1 VADSQ
6 SLWKVR
12 SRALLRAREHF
23 RSGEPDGLHDL
34 RVALRRIAAT
44 ARALGRRKLERRA
57 KKLAGTL
64 SADRQLEVD
73 RALLLRIRHMGLL
86 SEGFATALGARWE
99 SQAASGASEDPAITK
114 EKRMRRLAR
123 EVRALAANPRPTPVG
138 RLLAER
144 EEVEASL
151 AVLPEHADDETL
163 HRYRLLIKRARYL
176 AEDLVGCGRIDF
188 EPLAARERAAQDVLG
203 RWNDLRYFV
212 KRIRCERGLAQS
224 RGAVRLASE
233 LDDLARAL
241 EAPLAR
247 LRRDAVETAGQI
259 SSSFSVKARSA

>member
-1 VADSQ
+1 
-6 SLWKVR
+6 L
-12 SRALLRAREHF
+12 

-44 ARALGRRKLERRA
+44 ARALKRSKLERRA

-73 RALLLRIRHMGLL
+73 RTLLLRIRQMGLL
-86 SEGFATALGARWE
+86 SDDFATALGARWE
-99 SQAASGASEDPAITK
+99 SQVAFGASENPPITK
-114 EKRMRRLAR
+114 EKRMRQLVRK
-123 EVRALAANPRPTPVG
+123 VRALAANPRAMPVE

-144 EEVEASL
+144 EDVEASL
-151 AVLPEHADDETL
+151 AAMPEQADDEAL

-188 EPLAARERAAQDVLG
+188 EPFAARERAAQDVLG
-203 RWNDLRYFV
+203 RWNDLRFFV
-212 KRIRCERGLAQS
+212 KRIRRERRLAES
-224 RGAVRLASE
+224 RGAIRLASE

-241 EAPLAR
+241 QAPLSR
-247 LRRDAVETAGQI
+247 LRRDAVETARQI
-259 SSSFSVKARSA
+259 SVSFSLKTRSA

>member
-1 VADSQ
+1 
-6 SLWKVR
+6 
-12 SRALLRAREHF
+12 
-23 RSGEPDGLHDL
+23 LHDL

-44 ARALGRRKLERRA
+44 ARALGRRKIERRA

-73 RALLLRIRHMGLL
+73 RALLLRIRQMGLL
-86 SEGFATALGARWE
+86 SEDFATALGARWE

-114 EKRMRRLAR
+114 EKRMRRLVR
-123 EVRALAANPRPTPVG
+123 KVRALAANPGSMPVE

-144 EEVEASL
+144 EDVEASL
-151 AVLPEHADDETL
+151 AALPEHADDETL

-176 AEDLVGCGRIDF
+176 AEDLVACGRIDF
-188 EPLAARERAAQDVLG
+188 EAFAERERAAQDVLG
-203 RWNDLRYFV
+203 RWNDLRFFV
-212 KRIRCERGLAQS
+212 KRIRRERRLAQS

-247 LRRDAVETAGQI
+247 LRQDAVETAGTI
-259 SSSFSVKARSA
+259 STSFSVKARSA

>member
-1 VADSQ
+1 M
-6 SLWKVR
+6 R
-12 SRALLRAREHF
+12 SRALLRARKHF
-23 RSGEPDGLHDL
+23 LSHEPEGLHDL

-44 ARALGRRKLERRA
+44 ARALGRRKIERRA

-114 EKRMRRLAR
+114 EKRMRRL
-123 EVRALAANPRPTPVG
+123 VRKVRTLAANPGPMPVG
-138 RLLAER
+138 RLLTER

-151 AVLPEHADDETL
+151 AALPEHADDETL

-176 AEDLVGCGRIDF
+176 AEDLVACGRIDF
-188 EPLAARERAAQDVLG
+188 EAFAERERAAQDVLG